1 MAGARRNSLS
11 VGLAVG
17 AGLALLIGAILL
29 YARVEVIDEDA
40 FADNAVEALQDDAT
54 RDVIATELVI
64 GLVENG
70 SPNLVAAR
78 PLVQSVV
85 DTVIDTAPFRRVFR
99 EAARQTNLLLFER
112 DERSVAFDL
121 ADASSVVRFALESVD
136 PKLAEELP
144 QSVDLALVKLKER
157 EFAKQTLEVADT
169 VRVLGIVAPVIALI
183 LLALSILAAPDRRL
197 GVLRASV
204 AVAFAGV
211 VLAVVLLLVRA
222 RFLAGVVGKD
232 EITDEQMQDAVAG
245 ILDAFAGGLFR
256 WGLLLALVGGVVAGA
271 AAVLDPERDESPAVR
286 LWNRLSA
293 RPASALLRALR
304 ALAAIAAGL
313 LIAFEPGLALS
324 VAGLLLGAFLIYY
337 GAGELL
343 LMLQP
348 ETGAAEEGERR
359 RALRRGVAVAGGA
372 AAAIV
377 IVVLIAT
384 SGDTGPGK
392 SIPREGCNGS
402 DALCD
407 QRLNDVAFAGTHNS
421 FSAADS
427 PGWFLTNQ
435 RRTIERQLQ
444 DGIRLFLLD
453 AHWGVETA
461 GGTVNTDFEAEQR
474 DRNKVVKALPPEVLA
489 AAERLAGSVG
499 LRGNANAS
507 EREVWLC
514 HTVCELGATRMV
526 EALTQIRTFLDEN
539 PGEVV
544 EIFVEPYV
552 EPADLEPVFEEAGLV
567 DYAATLDRGV
577 PLPTLGELVRQDR
590 RLVVFAE
597 KDADGSVP
605 WYLDGFS
612 FVQDT
617 PLGAEKVGEL
627 SCELFRGEADSPI
640 LMLNHWA
647 DVVPPQRAA
656 NAPFLTEEEL
666 LGRAHECERERGL
679 PVSLIATDHY
689 DQGELIA
696 AVDTLNEERTR

>member
-1 MAGARRNSLS
+1 M
-11 VGLAVG
+11 
-17 AGLALLIGAILL
+17 
-29 YARVEVIDEDA
+29 
-40 FADNAVEALQDDAT
+40 
-54 RDVIATELVI
+54 
-64 GLVENG
+64 
-70 SPNLVAAR
+70 
-78 PLVQSVV
+78 
-85 DTVIDTAPFRRVFR
+85 
-99 EAARQTNLLLFER
+99 
-112 DERSVAFDL
+112 
-121 ADASSVVRFALESVD
+121 
-136 PKLAEELP
+136 
-144 QSVDLALVKLKER
+144 KLKER
-157 EFAKQTLEVADT
+157 EFATQTLQVADT

-211 VLAVVLLLVRA
+211 VLAVVLLLVRS

-286 LWNRLSA
+286 LWNRISA
-293 RPASALLRALR
+293 RPASAVLRALR
-304 ALAAIAAGL
+304 ALAAIAAGF
-313 LIAFEPGLALS
+313 LIAFDPGLALS

-348 ETGAAEEGERR
+348 DTGAAEEGERR

-372 AAAIV
+372 AVAIV
-377 IVVLIAT
+377 IVVLVAT
-384 SGDTGPGK
+384 SGDTGSGK
-392 SIPREGCNGS
+392 STPRGGCNGS

-407 QRLNDVAFAGTHNS
+407 QRLNEVAFAGTHNS

-461 GGTVNTDFEAEQR
+461 DGTVNTDFEAEQR

-499 LRGNANAS
+499 LRGNATAS

-514 HTVCELGATRMV
+514 HTVCELGATKMV

-539 PGEVV
+539 PGEVI

-647 DVVPPQRAA
+647 DVVPPQREA

-689 DQGELIA
+689 DQGELIE
-696 AVDTLNEERTR
+696 AVDTLNEERTP